1 MLEDRI
7 ILSGLE
13 FHGFHGVFPEEAT
26 LGARFIV
33 DVELYLT
40 LPKEDDLA
48 QTVDYSK
55 VYTLVRQKVTEHR
68 FKLIEVLA
76 NTISDDILLQH
87 SLVQKVVTRVHK
99 PHAPLPG
106 VVRDVVVE
114 VCRLRS

>member
-1 MLEDRI
+1 MAEDRI

-13 FHGFHGVFPEEAT
+13 FHGFHGAFPVEEQ

-33 DVELYLT
+33 DVEMSLP
-40 LPKEDDLA
+40 LPKEDDLE

-55 VYTLVRQKVTEHR
+55 VYALIRGLVTEKR
-68 FKLIEVLA
+68 YQLIEALA
-76 NTISDDILLQH
+76 NAIASDILLGH
-87 SLVQKVVTRVHK
+87 SLVQQVVVRVHK

-114 VCRLRS
+114 VCRQR

>member
-1 MLEDRI
+1 MDRI

-13 FHGFHGVFPEEAT
+13 FHGFHGAFPIEEQ

-33 DVELYLT
+33 DVEMYLP
-40 LPKEDDLA
+40 LPREDDLT

-55 VYTLVRQKVTEHR
+55 VYSLIRQLVTEKR
-68 FKLIEVLA
+68 YQLIEALA
-76 NTISDDILLQH
+76 NAIAEDILQEH
-87 SLVQKVVTRVHK
+87 SVVQQVMVRVHK

-114 VCRLRS
+114 VCRKR